1 MKLLHTAVT
10 GALFSACVITFPALA
25 ATMDQHQMA
34 GMNMK
39 TATAT
44 ATATPAEYHASGV
57 VKAVNGKTVT
67 IAHQAIEQLNWP
79 PMTMRFD
86 ISGYKG
92 TPLVAGEHI
101 DFTFHQAT
109 AGYALDTTRLK

>member
-1 MKLLHTAVT
+1 MKLLQTAVT

-34 GMNMK
+34 DMNMK

-44 ATATPAEYHASGV
+44 PTEYHASGV

-92 TPLVAGEHI
+92 TPLIAGEHI

-109 AGYALDTTRLK
+109 AGYALDTTRVK